1 MSVHLLYGG
10 GIVQSDIAASQG
22 RCFRRHR
29 AVITYL
35 RAT

>member
-1 MSVHLLYGG
+1 MSVQHLLY

-29 AVITYL
+29 AGITYL